1 MSIQKLLFP
10 GSFIHMLIVKRFLSL
25 VTICTIFVIWVY
37 IPICVLSVP
46 SSSTPS
52 SLNTAASPAEGTTT
66 TNTEV
71 SALGNS
77 ENDDNAMNQV
87 STVKN
92 IVHLADLTSQ
102 YYDVKI
108 HETFEKMEVLS
119 KNGLSI
125 RIDLS
130 FRYNPVEEQI
140 GYLHD
145 EIGRDYVERII
156 KPEIRS
162 VTREVI
168 GNYLPE
174 ELYSTKREAIE
185 DEIESLTRGKVE
197 GKYIAL
203 DAILIRDVTLPQTL
217 RAGIEKKLV
226 QEQEALEYEFKIAK
240 AKKEAERKEIEAEGI
255 AKFQKIVNQTIT
267 PQLLKW
273 KGVEATQEIS
283 KSPNSK
289 VIVIGNGDGDLPIIL
304 GGQ

>member
-1 MSIQKLLFP
+1 MENQGLPKALVMGIAGLIFIVLFSSSIF
-10 GSFIHMLIVKRFLSL
+10 
-25 VTICTIFVIWVY
+25 VTIESGEKGVLFKKFGGGLDKETVYGQGFHLIAPWNDMFV
-37 IPICVLSVP
+37 
-46 SSSTPS
+46 
-52 SLNTAASPAEGTTT
+52 
-66 TNTEV
+66 
-71 SALGNS
+71 
-77 ENDDNAMNQV
+77 
-87 STVKN
+87 
-92 IVHLADLTSQ
+92 
-102 YYDVKI
+102 YDVKI

-125 RIDLS
+125 KIDLS
-130 FRYNPVEEQI
+130 FRYNPVEEKI

-145 EIGRDYVERII
+145 QIGRDYVERII

-185 DEIESLTRGKVE
+185 DEIEALTREKVE
-197 GKYIAL
+197 AKYLTL

-217 RAGIEKKLV
+217 RNGIEKKLV
-226 QEQEALEYEFKIAK
+226 QEQESLEYEFKIDK
-240 AKKEAERKEIEAEGI
+240 ARKEAERKEIEANGI
-255 AKFQKIVNQTIT
+255 AKFQQIVNRTIT

-273 KGVEATQEIS
+273 KGVEATQEIA
-283 KSPNSK
+283 KSSNAK

>member
-1 MSIQKLLFP
+1 MENQGLPRTMIMAIGGLIFIVLFGSSMFYTIEP
-10 GSFIHMLIVKRFLSL
+10 GEKGV
-25 VTICTIFVIWVY
+25 IFKKFGGGLDKENIFGQGFHIIAPW
-37 IPICVLSVP
+37 
-46 SSSTPS
+46 
-52 SLNTAASPAEGTTT
+52 NTLH
-66 TNTEV
+66 V
-71 SALGNS
+71 
-77 ENDDNAMNQV
+77 
-87 STVKN
+87 
-92 IVHLADLTSQ
+92 
-102 YYDVKI
+102 YDVKI
-108 HETFEKMEVLS
+108 TETFEKMEVLS

-125 RIDLS
+125 KIDLS
-130 FRYNPVEEQI
+130 FRYNPVHEKI

-145 EIGRDYVERII
+145 EIGRNYVERII

-185 DEIESLTRGKVE
+185 DEIEELTRAKIE
-197 GKYIAL
+197 EKYLTL

-217 RAGIEKKLV
+217 RTAIEQKLK
-226 QEQEALEYEFKIAK
+226 QEQESLEYEFKIDK
-240 AKKEAERKEIEAEGI
+240 ARKEAERKEIEAKGI
-255 AKFQKIVNQTIT
+255 AKFQRIVNQTIT

>member
-1 MSIQKLLFP
+1 MENQGLPKALVMGIVGLIFIVLF
-10 GSFIHMLIVKRFLSL
+10 GSSMF
-25 VTICTIFVIWVY
+25 VTIDSGEKGVIFKKFGGGLDKETVYGQGFHVIAPW
-37 IPICVLSVP
+37 
-46 SSSTPS
+46 
-52 SLNTAASPAEGTTT
+52 
-66 TNTEV
+66 
-71 SALGNS
+71 
-77 ENDDNAMNQV
+77 NDMFV
-87 STVKN
+87 
-92 IVHLADLTSQ
+92 
-102 YYDVKI
+102 YDVKI

-130 FRYNPVEEQI
+130 FRYMPIQEKI

-145 EIGRDYVERII
+145 EIGRNYLERII

-185 DEIESLTRGKVE
+185 DEIEALTRVKVKD
-197 GKYIAL
+197 KYLTL

-217 RAGIEKKLV
+217 RTAIEQKLK
-226 QEQEALEYEFKIAK
+226 QEQESLEYEFKIDK
-240 AKKEAERKEIEAEGI
+240 ARKEAERKEIEAKGI
-255 AKFQKIVNQTIT
+255 SEFQKIITRTIT

-273 KGVEATQEIS
+273 KGIEATQEIA
-283 KSPNSK
+283 KSPNAK
-289 VIVIGNGDGDLPIIL
+289 VVVIGNGEGDLPIIL

>member
-1 MSIQKLLFP
+1 MENQGLPKVLVMGIVGLIFLVLFGSSMFYTVEP
-10 GSFIHMLIVKRFLSL
+10 GEKGIIFRKFGGGLDKE
-25 VTICTIFVIWVY
+25 TIYGQGFHIIAPW
-37 IPICVLSVP
+37 
-46 SSSTPS
+46 
-52 SLNTAASPAEGTTT
+52 NT
-66 TNTEV
+66 
-71 SALGNS
+71 LH
-77 ENDDNAMNQV
+77 
-87 STVKN
+87 
-92 IVHLADLTSQ
+92 I
-102 YYDVKI
+102 YDVKI

-119 KNGLSI
+119 QNGLSI
-125 RIDLS
+125 QIDLS
-130 FRYNPVEEQI
+130 FRYNPVHEKI

-145 EIGRDYVERII
+145 EIGRNYLERII

-185 DEIESLTRGKVE
+185 DEIEELTRNKIAS
-197 GKYIAL
+197 KYLTL

-217 RAGIEKKLV
+217 RAAIEQKLK
-226 QEQEALEYEFKIAK
+226 QEQEALEYEFKIDK
-240 AKKEAERKEIEAEGI
+240 AKKEAERKEIEAKGI
-255 AKFQKIVNQTIT
+255 AKFQRIVNQTIT

>member
-1 MSIQKLLFP
+1 MENQGLPKVLVMGIVGLIFLVLFGSSMFYTIEP
-10 GSFIHMLIVKRFLSL
+10 GEKGIIFRKFGGGLDKE
-25 VTICTIFVIWVY
+25 TIYGQGFHVIAPW
-37 IPICVLSVP
+37 
-46 SSSTPS
+46 
-52 SLNTAASPAEGTTT
+52 NTLH
-66 TNTEV
+66 V
-71 SALGNS
+71 
-77 ENDDNAMNQV
+77 
-87 STVKN
+87 
-92 IVHLADLTSQ
+92 
-102 YYDVKI
+102 YDVKI

-119 KNGLSI
+119 QNGLSI
-125 RIDLS
+125 QIDLS
-130 FRYNPVEEQI
+130 FRYNPVHEKI

-145 EIGRDYVERII
+145 EIGRNYLERII

-185 DEIESLTRGKVE
+185 DEIEELTRNKIAS
-197 GKYIAL
+197 KYLTL

-217 RAGIEKKLV
+217 RAAIEQKLK
-226 QEQEALEYEFKIAK
+226 QEQEALEYEFKIDK
-240 AKKEAERKEIEAEGI
+240 AKKEAERKEIEAKGI
-255 AKFQKIVNQTIT
+255 AKFQRIVNQTIT

>member
-1 MSIQKLLFP
+1 MENQGLPKAMIMGIVGLIFIVLFGSSMFYTVDP
-10 GSFIHMLIVKRFLSL
+10 GEKGVIFKKFGGGLDKE
-25 VTICTIFVIWVY
+25 TIYGQGFHIIAPW
-37 IPICVLSVP
+37 
-46 SSSTPS
+46 
-52 SLNTAASPAEGTTT
+52 NT
-66 TNTEV
+66 
-71 SALGNS
+71 LH
-77 ENDDNAMNQV
+77 
-87 STVKN
+87 
-92 IVHLADLTSQ
+92 I
-102 YYDVKI
+102 YDVKI

-125 RIDLS
+125 KIDLS
-130 FRYNPVEEQI
+130 FRYMPIEERI

-145 EIGRDYVERII
+145 EIGRNYLERII

-185 DEIESLTRGKVE
+185 DEIEALTRGKVE
-197 GKYIAL
+197 AKYLTL
-203 DAILIRDVTLPQTL
+203 DAILIRDVTLPLTL
-217 RAGIEKKLV
+217 RNGIEKKLV
-226 QEQEALEYEFKIAK
+226 QEQESLEYEFKIDK
-240 AKKEAERKEIEAEGI
+240 ARKEAERKEIEANGI
-255 AKFQKIVNQTIT
+255 AKFQQIVNRTIT

-273 KGVEATQEIS
+273 KGVEATQEIA